1 MPQIDCTPSLLK
13 DGAFPVKHD
22 GRFAQHPN
30 LSHGS
35 LLTWP
40 LALAR
45 KEKICRALNTN
56 HSTIEYVGV
65 GHGGF

>member
-1 MPQIDCTPSLLK
+1 MM
-13 DGAFPVKHD
+13 D
-22 GRFAQHPN
+22 GRSAQHPN

-40 LALAR
+40 LALAN
-45 KEKICRALNTN
+45 KEKICTANYTN